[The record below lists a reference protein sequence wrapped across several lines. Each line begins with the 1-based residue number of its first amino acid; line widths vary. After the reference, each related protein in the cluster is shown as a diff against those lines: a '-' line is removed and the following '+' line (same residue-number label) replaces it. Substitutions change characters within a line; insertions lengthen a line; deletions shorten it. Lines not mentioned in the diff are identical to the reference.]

1 MKSLNSNTEQ
11 GCPFNNRF
19 FTTEVVEHLL
29 REGFEWI
36 DHNDSY
42 AEFRDVDVTGC
53 YKKYEDGNG
62 TDIYI
67 YVCEDGIEIDQ
78 DYDCGGN
85 LNSYFVEFDSSFEE
99 GFEAFEEAYDEMVKT
114 VNRLKS

>member
-1 MKSLNSNTEQ
+1 MKSLKTAIVE
-11 GCPFNNRF
+11 GCPFDNPI
-19 FTTEVVEHLL
+19 FTEEAIIHLL
-29 REGFEWI
+29 KEGFEWK
-36 DHNDSY
+36 HRNDSY
-42 AEFRDVDVTGC
+42 ADYREGLNQRGC

-85 LNSYFVEFDSSFEE
+85 LSTYFIKFDSSFEE
-99 GFEAFEEAYDEMVKT
+99 AYDNMVDY
-114 VNRLKS
+114 VNRLKN